1 MDKVSIDGRKVN
13 VRLKNP
19 SLLMSEGYFIFFK
32 IFHHFKNIHTPGDI
46 MHLFTH
52 LRRSGVFRFIRR
64 SSLLVSLTF
73 FSALPVL
80 SWVYPEHRD
89 ILLEAIGMLDQDR
102 QTALNRLWDEAR
114 TGHEERLME
123 FTVPIDSAYAKEG
136 LDFAS
141 WSAIAGDHSCSSDE
155 MLSTILTSDWIMDV
169 AEITTELK
177 SELSASTRREERDNS
192 MRDAD
197 IRLQRADP
205 SYATRAASGAAHYP
219 ISRKQLNIS
228 LEEYLKE
235 SLKHDAEINST
246 AIYIQHHQSALR
258 KAARLANEKDPV
270 KRKELILSMLADEAF
285 GIHFLQ
291 DMFSAGHA
299 AGTRGSASLRKGTH
313 DYYNEFGYTTQT
325 WGGDAIVLVGDAWM
339 RPQDRVTAAYA
350 IKKSLEHL
358 IDAATGKEQLASAAA
373 DTTRYEL
380 NACNLF
386 TLGYTVD
393 ETDVKEDVTETMKLV
408 PVTGLPEGLG
418 EMPRFRSELG
428 LFVGFASAARFGAN
442 SGGFGL
448 AQKTVSSMASMEF
461 SGRVGIGLEGV
472 LNQSGDG
479 VAFLAFGMRQ
489 DAASGAKLTDDP
501 ELATYG
507 SIFSAIPGRTALYT
521 RVRLPYWLIPGDLLV
536 LGPILG
542 LIDPALL
549 AKVGVGAVNG
559 GLIPLHAKISTAVGQ
574 FQFVFGRELAYYFYG
589 YTKQQDR
596 LFIPNPTN
604 DDFIVAAIR
613 SVRVE
618 APLLEYR
625 PLRSFSTDQTSS
637 LLIQFYI
644 SVDHVTRMDVIAPV
658 GAAKFPTKDIV
669 GTGFRLL
676 FDWRH
681 YL

>member
-1 MDKVSIDGRKVN
+1 MQPSSFLRSPGLFRN
-13 VRLKNP
+13 LKR
-19 SLLMSEGYFIFFK
+19 SL
-32 IFHHFKNIHTPGDI
+32 
-46 MHLFTH
+46 
-52 LRRSGVFRFIRR
+52 
-64 SSLLVSLTF
+64 LLVSLLAFT
-73 FSALPVL
+73 ALPVL

-89 ILLEAIGMLDQDR
+89 ILLEAIGMLDQER
-102 QTALNRLWDEAR
+102 QTALNQLWDEAR
-114 TGHEERLME
+114 VGYEGRLME
-123 FTVPIDSAYAKEG
+123 FTVPIDSAYAKNG
-136 LDFAS
+136 IDFAS
-141 WSAIAGDHSCSSDE
+141 WSAIAGDHSCSSEE
-155 MLSTILTSDWIMDV
+155 MLTTILGSEWIMDV
-169 AEITTELK
+169 AEIT
-177 SELSASTRREERDNS
+177 SELRSELNAAEERDERDNA

-219 ISRKQLNIS
+219 ISRRVPNIT

-246 AIYIQHHQSALR
+246 AIYIQHHQSAMK
-258 KAARLANEKDPV
+258 KAHQLSKEKDPV

-325 WGGDAIVLVGDAWM
+325 WGGSSVVLVGDAWM
-339 RPQDRVTAAYA
+339 RPQDRITAAYA
-350 IKKSLEHL
+350 IKKSLEHI
-358 IDAATGKEQLASAAA
+358 IDAASGKVPAPSGDNTSIT

-386 TLGYTVD
+386 TLGYTID
-393 ETDVKEDVTETMKLV
+393 DTDVKQDITETMKLV
-408 PVTGLPEGLG
+408 PVPGLPEGLG

-428 LFVGFASAARFGAN
+428 LFFGFAAAARFGAT
-442 SGGFGL
+442 SGGFGMPQDI
-448 AQKTVSSMASMEF
+448 ASSMASMEF
-461 SGRVGIGLEGV
+461 SGRIGIGLEGV

-489 DAASGAKLTDDP
+489 DAASGAKVFDDP
-501 ELATYG
+501 DVASYG

-521 RVRLPYWLIPGDLLV
+521 RVRMPFWLIPGDLLV

-559 GLIPLHAKISTAVGQ
+559 GLIPLHAKINTGIGQ
-574 FQFVFGRELAYYFYG
+574 FQFVFGREIAYYFYG

-596 LFIPNPTN
+596 MFIPFPSNTEV
-604 DDFIVAAIR
+604 ILA
-613 SVRVE
+613 SVRSIRWE
-618 APLLEYR
+618 LPMIEYR
-625 PLRSFSTDQTSS
+625 PFRSFSTDQTSS

-644 SVDHVTRMDVIAPV
+644 SADQITRLDVIAPV
-658 GAAKFPTKDIV
+658 GAAIPETKAVI

>member
-1 MDKVSIDGRKVN
+1 MI
-13 VRLKNP
+13 
-19 SLLMSEGYFIFFK
+19 EGYFIFFK

-64 SSLLVSLTF
+64 SSLLASLTF
-73 FSALPVL
+73 ISALPVL

-102 QTALNRLWDEAR
+102 MTTLNRLWDEAR
-114 TGHEERLME
+114 VGHEERLME
-123 FTVPIDSAYAKEG
+123 FTVPIDSAYAKDG
-136 LDFAS
+136 IDYAS
-141 WSAIAGDHSCSSDE
+141 WSAIAGDHSCSSEE

-219 ISRKQLNIS
+219 ISRKHLNVT

-246 AIYIQHHQSALR
+246 AIYIQHHRSAMR
-258 KAARLANEKDPV
+258 KAHLLSKEKDPS

-325 WGGDAIVLVGDAWM
+325 WGGKQIVLVGDAWM
-339 RPQDRVTAAYA
+339 RPEDRVTAAYA
-350 IKKSLEHL
+350 VKKSLEHV
-358 IDAATGKEQLASAAA
+358 IDAASGKGTTQFNDEMTAA
-373 DTTRYEL
+373 DSSHPEL
-380 NACNLF
+380 NACTQF

-393 ETDVKEDVTETMKLV
+393 DTEVKNDITETM
-408 PVTGLPEGLG
+408 GLLPIPGLIEGLG

-448 AQKTVSSMASMEF
+448 GQNTFSSMASMEF

-489 DAASGAKLTDDP
+489 DAASGAKVTDDP
-501 ELATYG
+501 EFATYG

-521 RVRLPYWLIPGDLLV
+521 RIRLPFWLIPGDLLV

-542 LIDPALL
+542 LVDPTLL

-559 GLIPLHAKISTAVGQ
+559 GVIPLQAKISTAVGQ

-596 LFIPNPTN
+596 MFIPNSTN
-604 DDFIVAAIR
+604 DDFVLASIR

-618 APLLEYR
+618 LPVIEYR

-644 SVDHVTRMDVIAPV
+644 SVDHLTRMDVIAPV
-658 GAAKFPTKDIV
+658 GAAKFPTKDVV
-669 GTGFRLL
+669 GSGFRLL